1 MRVKAP
7 PVGGAGGLGVV
18 NMKEKGDCSR
28 EEAADVEAA
37 VTPESVHM
45 GEQNKTNKQNIIMR
59 NSGTLNE
66 HE

>member
-1 MRVKAP
+1 M
-7 PVGGAGGLGVV
+7 V

-37 VTPESVHM
+37 VPPESVHM